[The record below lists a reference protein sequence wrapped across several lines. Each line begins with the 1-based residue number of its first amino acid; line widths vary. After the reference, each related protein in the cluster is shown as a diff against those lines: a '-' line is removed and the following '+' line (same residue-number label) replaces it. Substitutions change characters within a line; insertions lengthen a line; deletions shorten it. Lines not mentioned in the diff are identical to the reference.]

1 MSLSSQSREALISV
15 RLVVADH
22 YMAAPVPGLDP
33 LVSPFTG
40 AAIKR
45 LPVIRVFGS
54 TVSGQRACLHLHG
67 IFPYIYVPMPE
78 NEKVAFKELNC
89 QAQVPSPVLLDPK
102 PNPNQIKIQVQL
114 GLG

>member
-22 YMAAPVPGLDP
+22 YMAAPVAGLDP

-40 AAIKR
+40 GAIKR

-78 NEKVAFKELNC
+78 NEKVACKE
-89 QAQVPSPVLLDPK
+89 VKILLSFS
-102 PNPNQIKIQVQL
+102 NL
-114 GLG
+114 

>member
-78 NEKVAFKELNC
+78 NEKVTFEEFNFILKFHIHSGWLGVQTLC
-89 QAQVPSPVLLDPK
+89 QPGQ
-102 PNPNQIKIQVQL
+102 
-114 GLG
+114 GH